1 MKKTQKRMFRPR
13 KSMKTFMER
22 IQDEGRFLEF
32 LNALLNTEDI
42 VGESNDKRDF
52 WNFLFRAISDPL
64 LNSTQK
70 LIENKINTV
79 FNKQDASFVNETIYY
94 SYATIMIKRPFYYLL
109 FLLLLTL
116 LFIILVFN
124 NQVSSNLKHYIFFW
138 LLFFDIILSW
148 WWLRWHYLS
157 FTKLL
162 DTFNWLKTMMWNM
175 TNLLATN
182 TVDNLEKLYVHRSK
196 IELIKK
202 DLEKN
207 ANIIRANKELIDL
220 EYKINTDLLML
231 SSNLAANEYGMKGE
245 EFHNCIDSASKAQQ
259 KFDNSSG
266 VILKSLIDRIN
277 SDDLLSPRSKVI
289 NYHIL
294 SKSALIIRALESL
307 SSNTNKYEKIL
318 RASIEDEE
326 QRDNKTRELRAK
338 HEYINKVLSLFYT
351 DSSEA
356 SKQVILQGLMES
368 LKFSDTRINI
378 LGDYYMLGDQINNS
392 GNNNTLINRS
402 SVINALN
409 DTKDNT
415 LVESVEKALLELKKI
430 VDSSNNEE
438 AIKNHNAFCKH
449 VSSDKPDKTI
459 LKSLWNS
466 ILAAIPTLAQSTT
479 IITNISKL
487 FI

>member
-1 MKKTQKRMFRPR
+1 MKKPIKRMFRPR

-22 IQDEGRFLEF
+22 IQNEGRFLEF

-94 SYATIMIKRPFYYLL
+94 SYATIMVKRPFYYLV

-116 LFIILVFN
+116 LFIFLVFN
-124 NQVSSNLKHYIFFW
+124 GQISSNLKYYIFFGL
-138 LLFFDIILSW
+138 LLFDTILFL
-148 WWLRWHYLS
+148 WWLKWHYSS

-162 DTFNWLKTMMWNM
+162 DTFNWLKTMMWTM

-182 TVDNLEKLYVHRSK
+182 TVDSLERLYAHRSK

-207 ANIIRANKELIDL
+207 TAILKASKELIDL

-231 SSNLAANEYGMKGE
+231 SSELAANEYSLKGE
-245 EFHNCIDSASKAQQ
+245 EFHNCINSASKAQQ
-259 KFDNSSG
+259 KFDNSAG
-266 VILKSLIDRIN
+266 IVLKNMINKIN
-277 SDDLLSPRSKVI
+277 SDDLLSSRSKIV
-289 NYHIL
+289 NHHVL

-338 HEYINKVLSLFYT
+338 HEYINKILSLFYT

-356 SKQVILQGLMES
+356 SKQVLLQGLMES

-378 LGDYYMLGDQINNS
+378 SGDYYMLGDQINNS

-409 DTKDNT
+409 NTKDDS
-415 LVESVEKALLELKKI
+415 LVKCVEEALLELKKI

-438 AIKNHNAFCKH
+438 AIKNHDAFCKH

-479 IITNISKL
+479 IITNIAKL